1 MKFAV
6 IKQNYPKFESDNP
19 FRIFK
24 CQLCDFD
31 PSFQTKYGYF
41 SLKGNLPFMSV
52 GQEYDYQ
59 LALVDENQYGFT
71 YEVQQDFS
79 LNVDEMSEELQRQIL
94 ESVTSSKDIVE
105 SIMSV
110 YPNYVKLVISGQQD
124 DIDISL
130 IHNVGAYRH
139 GIYCEKI
146 INNYKV
152 FSMQSELSHWD
163 LTIDEVRELFLRFNL
178 TEEINHQFVEHP
190 YETYCGILDREFE
203 DIDMFVIKDMPQ
215 HKVSFER
222 CEWCVIDV
230 LRLNE
235 IELKNTRMNANDMVQ
250 YVPKELRHIL
260 VETVLKSD
268 RIYYDKESKWV
279 SLESTYHA
287 EKRIADKLKAILSNS
302 NNLGFETEKY
312 KGDLTDEQ
320 FSVLDVVNKSSA
332 CILTGSGG
340 CVDGDTEFFNGF
352 GWKKI
357 RDYENGD
364 KVLQYNL
371 DGSATLVEPEKYWQ
385 VPCEKL
391 YHFETK
397 YGLSQTVCDEHDIV
411 YKTPK
416 GVLKHTNIAEIIK
429 KQNTLDGG
437 FTGRF
442 MTTFNYSGDGI
453 DLTDDEIRLMVAVI
467 ADGSFQKQNKDSVR
481 CRFHIKKEAKKDR
494 LRMLI
499 KRVGCDC
506 REHESTAEGY
516 TDFHVTVPRRE
527 KVFTSYWYGCNHHQ
541 LEVFCDEVMRWD
553 GTTNVSPI
561 GKVTRQRFSTTIK
574 KSADFV
580 QFAFSSI
587 GKRATIKV
595 NDRRGRVRVVNGKEY
610 VTNSIEY
617 TVLVTD
623 RNMVGMCCDTRDNN
637 KKTMVTTRYT
647 NDGYKYCFT
656 VPSHMLVLRN
666 NNCVFITGNCG
677 KSFTTKAIVDM
688 LLDNDMSVRLV
699 APTGIASK
707 VSSRYTGLQ
716 ATTIHSA
723 CLSCKYDFLEDVIIV
738 DEASMVSI
746 ETMDMLCQHLNEYHR
761 VIFVADRRQ
770 LPSITAGNVFSDIVD
785 SGLLP
790 CVTLTK
796 VFRFNS
802 SGIAQVTTNTRNNIK
817 RNVAERQFDDYD
829 FITLSSDPLEQ
840 IDEVYT
846 KCLEKYQPD
855 DILILSPYNKQ
866 SCGTRAINNY
876 IQSIHNPSDVELG
889 YKVDGTNVMFHV
901 GDLVINT
908 KNNYQAVSEKRWEY
922 NERVKF
928 LMESGKLPTDF
939 EPEHFDDVFIAN
951 GDIGTV
957 AWIKGD
963 TLCVMFKD
971 ENIIYEK
978 SELKN
983 LLLAYAISI
992 HKSQGCEAKCVIVIE
1007 SKQHRNLSRN
1017 AIYVATSRAKE
1028 YLCEIGDEQKIN
1040 DAMEQDEAEIRCT
1053 WLKDLLQKS

>member
-1 MKFAV
+1 MKFTV
-6 IKQNYPKFESDNP
+6 IKQNYPKFDTDNP

-52 GQEYDYQ
+52 GQTYDYQ
-59 LALVDENQYGFT
+59 LALVEENQYGFT

-79 LNVDEMSEELQRQIL
+79 LNVDEMSEELQKQIL

-110 YPNYVKLVISGQQD
+110 YPNYVKLIISGQQD
-124 DIDISL
+124 EIDISL

-203 DIDMFVIKDMPQ
+203 DVDMFVVKDMPQ

-250 YVPKELRHIL
+250 YVPKELRPIL

-268 RIYYDKESKWV
+268 RIYYDNENKWV

-302 NNLGFETEKY
+302 IDLGFETEKY
-312 KGDLTDEQ
+312 KGELTDEQ

-340 CVDGDTEFFNGF
+340 
-352 GWKKI
+352 
-357 RDYENGD
+357 
-364 KVLQYNL
+364 
-371 DGSATLVEPEKYWQ
+371 
-385 VPCEKL
+385 
-391 YHFETK
+391 
-397 YGLSQTVCDEHDIV
+397 
-411 YKTPK
+411 
-416 GVLKHTNIAEIIK
+416 
-429 KQNTLDGG
+429 
-437 FTGRF
+437 
-442 MTTFNYSGDGI
+442 
-453 DLTDDEIRLMVAVI
+453 
-467 ADGSFQKQNKDSVR
+467 
-481 CRFHIKKEAKKDR
+481 
-494 LRMLI
+494 
-499 KRVGCDC
+499 
-506 REHESTAEGY
+506 
-516 TDFHVTVPRRE
+516 
-527 KVFTSYWYGCNHHQ
+527 
-541 LEVFCDEVMRWD
+541 
-553 GTTNVSPI
+553 
-561 GKVTRQRFSTTIK
+561 
-574 KSADFV
+574 
-580 QFAFSSI
+580 
-587 GKRATIKV
+587 
-595 NDRRGRVRVVNGKEY
+595 
-610 VTNSIEY
+610 
-617 TVLVTD
+617 
-623 RNMVGMCCDTRDNN
+623 
-637 KKTMVTTRYT
+637 
-647 NDGYKYCFT
+647 
-656 VPSHMLVLRN
+656 
-666 NNCVFITGNCG
+666 CG

-723 CLSCKYDFLEDVIIV
+723 CLSCKYDFPEDVIIV

-761 VIFVADRRQ
+761 IIFVADRRQ

-829 FITLSSDPLEQ
+829 FITLSNDPLEQ

-939 EPEHFDDVFIAN
+939 EPENFDDVFIAN